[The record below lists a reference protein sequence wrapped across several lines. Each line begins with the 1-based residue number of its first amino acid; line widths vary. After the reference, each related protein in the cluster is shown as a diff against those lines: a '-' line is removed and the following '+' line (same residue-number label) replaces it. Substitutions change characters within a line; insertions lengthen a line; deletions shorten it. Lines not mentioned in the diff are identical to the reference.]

1 MKKALALLLALI
13 MLLSLAAC
21 GGTTA
26 ETGDDSG
33 SVYTEEM
40 ANAEFRGVYTD
51 PQWDG
56 SLPLVQ
62 EGEDNK
68 ITIGLVASANVTDY
82 DENVYTKW
90 LEEQTGVDIEFVMFA
105 GSSSDAK
112 TQISL
117 MIAGGEEM
125 PDIILGVS
133 VGKAVMKEYGRDGYF
148 LNMSE
153 YLATDA
159 YYLNQSLREQ
169 YPTEEAYNNK
179 VHSLKGT
186 IMDPKT
192 GGMYGFP
199 YNYLTPLDTPDNHL
213 WINQQWLDNLG
224 LKAPTNID
232 ELYDVLVAFRDN
244 DPNGNGLKDEVPMV
258 GIDKKRN
265 YDVVSYIINAFMY
278 YLPNYRVGVENDVVY
293 SFYDQPEYREAIL
306 FINKL
311 VKEGLLSPLTWTQ
324 SSAEMKA
331 LMNPS
336 QGELTVGIGALPG
349 EGFQEGN
356 QSVEAYVPLDYM
368 DAATPRGG
376 YFPMYD
382 DTFSY
387 SNYITADC
395 DNPRLAF
402 RLLDFMASGDSYLRQ
417 YYGEYGVDWEFVPE
431 GETMPGHSGGDAK
444 VIVLKP
450 AVFQSV
456 NAQNWHSQHSMCSEG
471 YWQRY
476 QPAHDGSYLGNIFG
490 DLQIQYENC
499 VNRGQPE
506 QVFYVM
512 ARNDE
517 EDEIFNDYNGDL
529 GSFIEQSR
537 AKFCTGEMDPS
548 NDTQW
553 DQYISDLYGLHYKE
567 AWVDVAQAVWDREY
581 KK

>member
-1 MKKALALLLALI
+1 
-13 MLLSLAAC
+13 
-21 GGTTA
+21 
-26 ETGDDSG
+26 
-33 SVYTEEM
+33 
-40 ANAEFRGVYTD
+40 
-51 PQWDG
+51 
-56 SLPLVQ
+56 
-62 EGEDNK
+62 
-68 ITIGLVASANVTDY
+68 
-82 DENVYTKW
+82 
-90 LEEQTGVDIEFVMFA
+90 MFA

-133 VGKAVMKEYGRDGYF
+133 VGKATMKEYGRDGYF
-148 LNMSE
+148 LNMAE

-169 YPTEEAYNNK
+169 YPTDEAYEKK
-179 VHSLKGT
+179 VHAAKGT
-186 IMDPKT
+186 VMDPKN
-192 GGMYGFP
+192 GAMYGFP
-199 YNYLTPLDTPDNHL
+199 YNYLTPLDTADNHL
-213 WINQQWLDNLG
+213 WINQEWLDNLG

-232 ELYDVLVAFRDN
+232 ELYNVLVAFRDQ
-244 DPNGNGLKDEVPMV
+244 DPNGNGVKDEIPMV
-258 GIDKKRN
+258 GIDKKRCR
-265 YDVVSYIINAFMY
+265 DVISYIINAFMY
-278 YLPNYRVGVENDVVY
+278 YMPNYRVGVENDVVY
-293 SFYDQPEYREAIL
+293 SFYDQAEYRQALIY
-306 FINKL
+306 INKL

-324 SSAEMKA
+324 STTELKS

-336 QGELTVGIGALPG
+336 QGELTVGIAAIPG
-349 EGFQEGN
+349 EGFDEGN
-356 QSVEAYVPLDYM
+356 PSVEAYVPLDYM

-395 DNPRLAF
+395 ENPRLAF
-402 RLLDFMASGDSYLRQ
+402 RLLDFMSCGESYLRQ

-431 GETMPGHSGGDAK
+431 GETLPGHSGGEAK

-456 NAQNWHSQHSMCSEG
+456 NAQNWHAQYSMCSEG

-476 QPAHDGSYLGNIFG
+476 QPAHDGTYLGNIYG
-490 DLQIQYENC
+490 DLQIQYQNC

-517 EDEIFNDYNGDL
+517 EDEIFNEYNTDL

-548 NDTQW
+548 NDAQW